1 MGKDINSI
9 LNTCFLSTAA
19 CQVFFCTENIMRE
32 KKNGQVLNRAPFCKS
47 KQIYINLYLI
57 GWFSGKWHGIF
68 FFWRAHRASQNTKD
82 TIKYLTI
89 VLTKPSY
96 KKFTK
101 LTKENCDGKKK
112 NVLQIL
118 GFSQSYSQ
126 TKELKPHR
134 RRFASYLWQFGHE
147 SFSFDRG

>member
-1 MGKDINSI
+1 
-9 LNTCFLSTAA
+9 
-19 CQVFFCTENIMRE
+19 MRE
-32 KKNGQVLNRAPFCKS
+32 KKNGQVLNKAPLCKS
-47 KQIYINLYLI
+47 KQIYIYILLVIGYLVVI
-57 GWFSGKWHGIF
+57 GLAGSGMGF

-118 GFSQSYSQ
+118 GFS
-126 TKELKPHR
+126 
-134 RRFASYLWQFGHE
+134 
-147 SFSFDRG
+147 